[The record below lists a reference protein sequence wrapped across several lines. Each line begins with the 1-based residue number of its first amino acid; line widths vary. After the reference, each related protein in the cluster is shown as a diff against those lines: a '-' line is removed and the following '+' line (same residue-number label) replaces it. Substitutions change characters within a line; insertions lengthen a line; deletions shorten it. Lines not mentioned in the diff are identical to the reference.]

1 MRDRPREQG
10 DPTAERPG
18 VLSPGRPRL
27 VALLVD
33 SVVGALAQPLA
44 TSTMAFVV
52 LVVCASALV
61 TTGQAAVA
69 EQQVVARIDGTG
81 ARLLTVVDES
91 GSGQIVAAGLSVVG
105 AVDAVDWVLGLGV
118 VTDVRNAA
126 YPTDERAVASRPVY
140 GRLPTE
146 LAIVAGR
153 APEVGEAVAGRA
165 AAAALHLADGVGSVV
180 AADGSSTVPV
190 VGIVAGTG
198 PLARLD
204 ETVLV
209 ASEESADAVVR
220 TVYLMARDAADVS
233 TLGAALPHALPA
245 ADPAALAVDAPEGT
259 VALQAVVSGDL
270 GASARRTMLLVLGV
284 GLVVVVVTTYSA
296 TSSRRRELGRRRALG
311 ATRSALVVAVLTQ
324 VAVAGVAGALLG
336 VVAGLVVVYRLSG
349 ALPPA
354 SFVGGVAGLAVL
366 VAVVGGIVPAVLA
379 ARRDPLKILRVP

>member
-1 MRDRPREQG
+1 MRARPGEQG

-105 AVDAVDWVLGLGV
+105 AVDAVEWVLGLGV

-140 GRLPTE
+140 GRLPTD

-190 VGIVAGTG
+190 VGVVAGTG

-220 TVYLMARDAADVS
+220 TVYLMAREAADVS

-284 GLVVVVVTTYSA
+284 GLVVVVVTTYSS

-324 VAVAGVAGALLG
+324 LAVAGVAGALLG

-366 VAVVGGIVPAVLA
+366 VAVVGGTVPAVLA

>member
-1 MRDRPREQG
+1 MRARPGEQG

-105 AVDAVDWVLGLGV
+105 AVDAVEWVLGLGV

-180 AADGSSTVPV
+180 AADGSSTFPV
-190 VGIVAGTG
+190 VGVVAGTG

-245 ADPAALAVDAPEGT
+245 ADPAALVVDAPEGT

-284 GLVVVVVTTYSA
+284 GLVVVVVTTYSS

-324 VAVAGVAGALLG
+324 LAVAGVAGALLG

>member
-1 MRDRPREQG
+1 MRARPREQG
-10 DPTAERPG
+10 DPTAEHPG
-18 VLSPGRPRL
+18 ALPPGRPRL
-27 VALLVD
+27 LALLVD

-81 ARLLTVVDES
+81 ARLLSVVDES
-91 GSGQIVAAGLSVVG
+91 GSGQIVAAGLPVVG
-105 AVDAVDWVLGLGV
+105 AVDAVEWVLGLGV

-190 VGIVAGTG
+190 VGVVAGTG

-233 TLGAALPHALPA
+233 TLGAALPDALPA
-245 ADPAALAVDAPEGT
+245 ADPAALVVDAPEGT

-324 VAVAGVAGALLG
+324 LAVAGVAGALLG

-366 VAVVGGIVPAVLA
+366 VAVVGGTVPAVLA

>member
-1 MRDRPREQG
+1 
-10 DPTAERPG
+10 
-18 VLSPGRPRL
+18 
-27 VALLVD
+27 
-33 SVVGALAQPLA
+33 
-44 TSTMAFVV
+44 MAFVV

-91 GSGQIVAAGLSVVG
+91 GSGQIVAAGLPVVG
-105 AVDAVDWVLGLGV
+105 AVDAVEWVLGLGV

-190 VGIVAGTG
+190 VGVVAGTG

-233 TLGAALPHALPA
+233 TLGAALPDALPA
-245 ADPAALAVDAPEGT
+245 ADPAALVVDAPEGT

-284 GLVVVVVTTYSA
+284 GLVIVVVTTYSA

-324 VAVAGVAGALLG
+324 LAVAGVAGALLG